1 MPSEQRLHP
10 SSVLFSF
17 GQMARNLALPGLV
30 LLFSAGR
37 GGGEWW
43 DWQLWAM
50 FLVIPYALV
59 SVGRYL
65 SFRYRYEENEMVVR
79 TGLVFR
85 NERHIPYARIQN
97 LDAVQNVFHRML
109 DVVEVRV
116 ETGAGQ
122 EPEAKMSV
130 VPKAAFEEM
139 RRRVFAE
146 RSAPA
151 ASAAPV
157 EIPAR
162 TLLRLSALE
171 VAIFGFIQNRG
182 AVLIGA
188 GFGLLWEAGML
199 DRFLGGVFGEEA
211 MGRGAVRDI
220 LRGAFGAIELPVD
233 RIGLTLAAL
242 AGFLLVIPLLSMA
255 LALFRLH
262 GFRLTRIGEDLRTEY
277 GLLTRVSATIPLRR
291 IQTLTIREGLLHRLF
306 DRASVR
312 VDTAGADGG
321 ENDDKAKQREWLA
334 PIVHRDQL
342 PGLLHEV
349 LPGLDLRAVSWNA
362 APPRAFRRE
371 LKSSAL
377 FAAGISLLSA
387 LLLKWWAFALLAVL
401 LSWAVV
407 AARLYVKHLGWAMT
421 GNAVLFRSGW
431 LWRQVSVAP
440 FGKIQ
445 AVSLHESPFDRR
457 AAMARVRVD
466 TAGAGDASHRVD
478 IPYLSRETALA
489 LCDVLAAQAAG
500 TAFRW

>member
-1 MPSEQRLHP
+1 MPSDQRLHP
-10 SSVLFSF
+10 LSILFSL
-17 GQMARNLALPGLV
+17 GKVMRELALPGLV
-30 LLFSAGR
+30 VLFTAGR
-37 GGGEWW
+37 GGWG
-43 DWQLWAM
+43 WQVWAM
-50 FLVIPYALV
+50 LLVIPYALV
-59 SVGRYL
+59 SIGRYL

-79 TGLVFR
+79 TGFVFR

-97 LDAVQNVFHRML
+97 LDAVQNLFHRML

-146 RSAPA
+146 RSDLAEATPEAPA
-151 ASAAPV
+151 AVP
-157 EIPAR
+157 ERI
-162 TLLRLSALE
+162 LLRLSALE
-171 VAIFGFIQNRG
+171 VALFGFIQNRG
-182 AVLIGA
+182 IVLIGA
-188 GFGLLWEAGML
+188 GFGVLWEVGVM
-199 DRFLGGVFGEEA
+199 DRFLGTTFGEQA
-211 MGRGAVRDI
+211 PGRGAVRDI
-220 LRGAFGAIELPVD
+220 LRGMFGSIELPVD
-233 RIGLTLAAL
+233 RIGLTFVAFL
-242 AGFLLVIPLLSMA
+242 GFILLIRLLSMV

-291 IQTLTIREGLLHRLF
+291 IQTLTIRESLLHRLF

-312 VDTAGADGG
+312 VDTAGSDGG

-334 PIVHRDQL
+334 PIVRRDEL

-349 LPGLDLRAVSWNA
+349 LPGLDLAAVSWNA
-362 APPRAFRRE
+362 VHPRAFRRV
-371 LKSSAL
+371 LKKTAQ
-377 FAAGISLLSA
+377 FAIAIPFLSA
-387 LLLKWWAFALLAVL
+387 LIVGWWSLVLLAVL
-401 LSWAVV
+401 LGGAFV
-407 AARLYVKHLGWAMT
+407 AARLHVRHLGWAMT
-421 GNAVLFRSGW
+421 DGAVLFRAGW
-431 LWRQVSVAP
+431 IWRQVSVAP

-478 IPYLSRETALA
+478 IPYLPRETALA
-489 LCDVLAAQAAG
+489 LCDVLATQAAG